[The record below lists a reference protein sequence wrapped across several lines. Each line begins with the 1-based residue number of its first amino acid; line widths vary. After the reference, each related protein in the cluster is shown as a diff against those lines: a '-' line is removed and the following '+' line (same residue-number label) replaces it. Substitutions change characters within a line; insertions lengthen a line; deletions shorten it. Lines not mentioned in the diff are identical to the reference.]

1 MAILRRR
8 LSRILSTVRALDALG
23 KGCAEEGEVPQSSL
37 EALPEMADVAAIGT
51 L

>member
-8 LSRILSTVRALDALG
+8 LSRILSTVQALDALG